1 MFKEKVLQESCYSCC
16 CWQENGNEGS
26 KDRAPG
32 MGTQAI
38 QTPDWSS
45 RFCEVTDTGLRDW
58 VLQEFKDPLTHLLP
72 WQLYKRQL
80 IHGRIEA
87 NTETRK
93 LKLELSDFLL

>member
-1 MFKEKVLQESCYSCC
+1 
-16 CWQENGNEGS
+16 
-26 KDRAPG
+26 

-58 VLQEFKDPLTHLLP
+58 VLQEFEDPLTHLLP